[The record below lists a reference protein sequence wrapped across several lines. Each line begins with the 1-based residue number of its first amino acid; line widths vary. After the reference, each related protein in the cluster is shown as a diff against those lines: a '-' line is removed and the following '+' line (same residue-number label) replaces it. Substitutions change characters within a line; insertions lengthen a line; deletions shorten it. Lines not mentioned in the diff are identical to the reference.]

1 MNRIGIDFGTTKTMV
16 SRYNPSSGFVEV
28 LKLGREGNSAIPTAI
43 HIDSSGAFSFGD
55 DAEDLFATDPEGYCR
70 AFKLELGE
78 DANPALSR
86 VLSNGYTK
94 CFTAED
100 LTGFFLAYIK
110 KRVMGEV
117 ASLNNLSSC
126 TITVPVT
133 GGEGTAWRAALK
145 RAAIFAGFT
154 KIDFLTEPVAAGRAY
169 LRDEQGVS
177 FSRAMIVDWGG
188 GTLDISVVS
197 RRGDG
202 SIKADM
208 RSAMGRDDIGGEEID
223 ILFVRYL
230 LKMWRENFGVEAFET
245 ADIIKMLKCR
255 RVAKNAKEQLSF
267 RETYPVRLVPPKS
280 ISVSQTDFNALIESF
295 VGNAIDL
302 AKKVLGSDKLK
313 HEPLD
318 VILMVGGT
326 CQIPILKTS
335 FKQAFPHIKIQTW
348 MRASEAVALGALDMP
363 EWTAGMNHPEHPED
377 KNVLSLSMRGKWGAA
392 PGYSLVWRR
401 DGSPKAKWLV
411 GVTDE
416 RKKGMLS
423 SCNEG
428 EWDLLPGYCWHVRGI
443 STVWKSGQFHPTV
456 SHCRTSMREGVWEAD
471 YGYELTDT
479 SNPLRGI
486 RWNPGTRI
494 ASCPHISADEKE
506 GRWIADDGYLL
517 YKKEVNTNQGNTTV
531 ARHSFLGGTIAS
543 AVSRLV
549 ASLNCGGTISTTTP
563 LSVVAK
569 WMPGQRK
576 RSHKHF
582 IATETEGKFAVERG
596 YKKVHPDPNDWR
608 VRRDPTLRLKEDVV
622 NAFGSIDCHW
632 LFVSGGKKDITEEEL
647 TNARNVMGISVG
659 TPILAIWD
667 NFVVFGIGM
676 KGFVIVEKGIYI
688 RASSLF
694 SDVRFIEWQK
704 ISEISVFPGE
714 MRVKGED
721 KGEAFEEA
729 FELDCINDSSCGE
742 LQKAFYKL
750 INS

>member
-16 SRYNPSSGFVEV
+16 SRYNPSSGLVEV

-43 HIDSSGAFSFGD
+43 HLDSSGAFSFGD
-55 DAEDLFATDPEGYCR
+55 DAEDMFATDPEGYCR

-86 VLSNGYTK
+86 VLSNGCTK
-94 CFTAED
+94 CFTAEN
-100 LTGFFLAYIK
+100 LTGFFLEYIR
-110 KRVMGEV
+110 KRIMGEV

-154 KIDFLTEPVAAGRAY
+154 DVDFLAEPIAAGRAY
-169 LRDEQGVS
+169 LRDEQVQN

-197 RRGDG
+197 RSADG
-202 SIKADM
+202 CIKADV
-208 RSAMGRDDIGGEEID
+208 RSAKGRDDIGGEEID
-223 ILFVRYL
+223 ILLVRYL
-230 LKMWRENFGVEAFET
+230 LKMWREKFGMEAFET

-255 RVAKNAKEQLSF
+255 RVAKNTKEQLSF
-267 RETYPVRLVPPKS
+267 RETYPVRLVPPKN
-280 ISVSQTDFNALIESF
+280 ISVSQTNFNALIESF
-295 VGNAIDL
+295 IGNAIDL

-313 HEPLD
+313 HELLD

-326 CQIPILKTS
+326 CQIPFLKTS
-335 FKQAFPHIKIQTW
+335 FEQAFPHIKVQTW

-377 KNVLSLSMRGKWGAA
+377 KNVLSLSMRGKWGTA

-401 DGSPKAKWLV
+401 DGSPKAKWSV

-423 SCNEG
+423 SCKEG
-428 EWDLLPGYCWHVRGI
+428 EWDLLPGYCWHVQGI
-443 STVWKSGQFHPTV
+443 STIWKSGQFHPTV
-456 SHCRTSMREGVWEAD
+456 NHCRTSMREGVWETD
-471 YGYELTDT
+471 CGYELTDPL
-479 SNPLRGI
+479 NPLRGI
-486 RWNPGTRI
+486 RWSPGTRI
-494 ASCPHISADEKE
+494 ASCPHVSADEKE
-506 GRWIADDGYLL
+506 GVWIADDGYLL
-517 YKKEVNTNQGNTTV
+517 YKKEINTDQGNTT
-531 ARHSFLGGTIAS
+531 AIIHSFLG
-543 AVSRLV
+543 LV
-549 ASLNCGGTISTTTP
+549 ASLISGGTISTTDP
-563 LSVVAK
+563 FLVVAK
-569 WMPGQRK
+569 WMPGQRN

-582 IATETEGKFAVERG
+582 IATEKEGKFAVERG
-596 YKKVHPDPNDWR
+596 WKKVHPDPNDWR
-608 VRRDPTLRLKEDVV
+608 VRRDSTLRLKEDVV
-622 NAFGSIDCHW
+622 NAFGLIDCPW
-632 LFVSGGKKDITEEEL
+632 LFVSGGKKNITDEEL
-647 TNARNVMGISVG
+647 TNARKVMGISVG

-694 SDVRFIEWQK
+694 SDVYFIEWQK
-704 ISEISVFPGE
+704 ISEISVSPGE
-714 MRVKGED
+714 MRVNGI
-721 KGEAFEEA
+721 A

-742 LQKAFYKL
+742 LQRAFYKL
-750 INS
+750 INV